1 MTSGIEIVP
10 ELPDTN
16 LSQRSSTDRFTST
29 LKKANPGNLPMNG
42 VEHRV
47 MWTQV
52 PALMW
57 PVLGRD
63 AKSFWHL
70 VIAVAVWITGT
81 CAAVVWAR
89 TRHFQ
94 IK

>member
-1 MTSGIEIVP
+1 
-10 ELPDTN
+10 
-16 LSQRSSTDRFTST
+16 
-29 LKKANPGNLPMNG
+29 MNG

-81 CAAVVWAR
+81 VAAVLWAR
-89 TRHFQ
+89 TRHLQ
-94 IK
+94 IR